1 MRRSFGVSVAALF
14 MLACALA
21 HVSGRAGFR
30 QQPSVERAI
39 ETLIATRNFREVAV
53 SPDGRRVAW
62 VVALLGADKAPTG
75 KYAVYVSDLKTPNA
89 EPRRVTAGPGG
100 DYAEHDISWSPDS
113 ARLAFLSDREKPG
126 QLELYVADVPGDA
139 SARARGGAARK
150 LTSLTGFLSGPQW
163 SPDGQALALLFTEN
177 AVRTAG
183 PTQPT
188 AADAGVVE
196 EHVYEQRLTIVD
208 LATRGVRQLS
218 PPDLYVYEYDWS
230 PDGKSFAAT
239 AAHGSGDNNWF
250 VAQLYT
256 LDAATGAMKSIL
268 KPSMQIA
275 EPRFSPD
282 GRRVAFIGGLMS
294 DEGSTGGDI
303 YVVPAAGGEA
313 RDLTPGM
320 KASAS
325 WLMWQPGSNQI
336 LFTELVKGL
345 SGVATLDAATG
356 RVATLWTGAETIMKE
371 SGVSLSVSRDLK
383 TTAVVRHSFARPPE
397 VWAGPVGEWKQLTR
411 VNETLRPAWGEAK
424 SLEWTSDKFDV
435 QGWLV
440 YPLNFDPAKKYP
452 MVVVV
457 HGGPASQLTSRWG
470 SGLGL
475 PLSLGAEGY
484 FLFFPNPRGSYGQ
497 GEAFT
502 RANVKDFGHGDL
514 RDIMRGVDTVLKAA
528 PVDPERLGLT
538 GWSYGGFMTMW
549 AVTQT
554 DRFRAAVAGAGIADW
569 QSYYGENQIDQWM
582 IPYFGASV
590 YDDPAVYAKSAPIN
604 FIKNAR
610 TPTLVM
616 VGDRDAECPAPQSYE
631 FWHALKT
638 LGVET
643 QLVIYAGE
651 GHAISQ
657 TEHRRDILRRAAA
670 WFDRRLK

>member
-14 MLACALA
+14 ILACSVAP
-21 HVSGRAGFR
+21 VSGRAGFR
-30 QQPSVERAI
+30 QHPSVEQAI
-39 ETLIATRNFREVAV
+39 DSLIATRTFEEVAV
-53 SPDGRRVAW
+53 SPDGSKVAW
-62 VVALLGADKAPTG
+62 SIALLGAAGAPSG
-75 KYAVYVSDLKTPNA
+75 KYAVYVADLKSPNA
-89 EPRRVTAGPGG
+89 EPRRVTAGAGG
-100 DYAEHDISWSPDS
+100 ADYAEHDISWSPDS

-126 QLELYVADVPGDA
+126 QLELYVADAGGV
-139 SARARGGAARK
+139 GAARK
-150 LTSLTGFLSGPQW
+150 LTNLAGFLSGPQW
-163 SPDGQALALLFTEN
+163 SPDGTRLALLFTEN

-183 PTQPT
+183 PTHPT

-196 EHVYEQRLTIVD
+196 EHVYEQRLTVVD
-208 LATRGVRQLS
+208 LASQNVRQLS

-230 PDGKSFAAT
+230 PDGRSFAAT

-256 LDAATGAMKSIL
+256 VDAATGEMKSIL
-268 KPSMQIA
+268 KPSAQIA

-282 GRRVAFIGGLMS
+282 GRQVAFIGGLMS
-294 DEGSTGGDI
+294 DEGNTGGDI
-303 YVVPAAGGEA
+303 YIVPAGGGEA

-325 WLMWQPGSNQI
+325 WLAWQPASDKI

-345 SGVATLDAATG
+345 SGVATLDTATG
-356 RVATLWTGAETIMKE
+356 KVTTVWTAPETFTKG
-371 SGVSLSVSRDLK
+371 SVVSLSVSRDLK
-383 TTAVVRHSFARPPE
+383 TSAVVRHSFARPPE
-397 VWAGPVGEWKQLTR
+397 VWAGPVGAWKQLTR
-411 VNETLRPAWGEAK
+411 VNESLRPAWGEAK

-435 QGWLV
+435 QGWLL
-440 YPLNFDPAKKYP
+440 YPLNFDPVKKYP

-457 HGGPASQLTSRWG
+457 HGGPASQLSSRWG

-475 PLSLGAEGY
+475 PLSLSTDGY

-497 GEAFT
+497 GEEFT

-514 RDIMRGVDTVLKAA
+514 HDILAGVDEVIKTE
-528 PVDPERLGLT
+528 PVDGNRIGIA

-554 DRFRAAVAGAGIADW
+554 TRFRAAAAGAGIANW

-582 IPYFGASV
+582 IPFFGASV
-590 YDDPAVYAKSAPIN
+590 YEDPSVYARSSPIN
-604 FIKNAR
+604 YIKHVK

-643 QLVIYAGE
+643 QFVVYPGE
-651 GHAISQ
+651 GHAISK
-657 TEHRRDILRRAAA
+657 TADRRDVLLRAAS
-670 WFDRRLK
+670 WFDAHLK

>member
-14 MLACALA
+14 ILACSLA
-21 HVSGRAGFR
+21 QASGRAGFT
-30 QQPSVERAI
+30 QQPSAERAI
-39 ETLIATRNFREVAV
+39 DTLIATRNFREVAI
-53 SPDGRRVAW
+53 SPDGSKVAW

-75 KYAVYVSDLKTPNA
+75 KYAVYVSDLKSPSA

-126 QLELYVADVPGDA
+126 QLELYVADVRGA
-139 SARARGGAARK
+139 ATARPRGGAAQK
-150 LTSLTGFLSGPQW
+150 LTNLVGFLSDPQW
-163 SPDGQALALLFTEN
+163 SPDGTHIALLFTEN

-196 EHVYEQRLTIVD
+196 EHVYEQRLTVVD
-208 LATRGVRQLS
+208 LASRGVRQLS

-230 PDGKSFAAT
+230 PDGKRFAAT

-268 KPSMQIA
+268 KPQMQIA

-282 GRRVAFIGGLMS
+282 GRQVAFIGGLMS

-303 YVVPAAGGEA
+303 YVAPAAGGEA

-356 RVATLWTGAETIMKE
+356 KATTVWTGAETITKE
-371 SGVSLSVSRDLK
+371 SGVSLSVSRDMK

-397 VWAGPVGEWKQLTR
+397 VWAGPVGEWKQLTK
-411 VNETLRPAWGEAK
+411 VNESLRPEWGGAK

-440 YPLNFDPAKKYP
+440 YPQGFDPSKKYP
-452 MVVVV
+452 LVVVV

-590 YDDPAVYAKSAPIN
+590 YDDPAVYARSAPIN
-604 FIKNAR
+604 FIKNVH

-643 QLVIYAGE
+643 QFVIYPGE

>member
-1 MRRSFGVSVAALF
+1 MRRSFGVSVATLF
-14 MLACALA
+14 VLACSVVP
-21 HVSGRAGFR
+21 VSGRAGST
-30 QQPSVERAI
+30 QPSVEQAI
-39 ETLIATRNFREVAV
+39 NSLIATRTFDQVAV
-53 SPDGRRVAW
+53 SPDGSKVAW
-62 VVALLGADKAPTG
+62 VVALLGADNAPTG
-75 KYAVYVSDLKTPNA
+75 KYAVYVSDLKSTNA
-89 EPRRVTAGPGG
+89 EARRVTAGTGGG

-113 ARLAFLSDREKPG
+113 SRLAFLSDRERPG
-126 QLELYVADVPGDA
+126 QSELYVADA
-139 SARARGGAARK
+139 AGGAARK
-150 LTSLTGFLSGPQW
+150 LTSLTGFLAGPQW
-163 SPDGQALALLFTEN
+163 SPDGTRLALLFTEN

-183 PTQPT
+183 PTHPT

-196 EHVYEQRLTIVD
+196 EHVYEQRLTVVD
-208 LATRGVRQLS
+208 LSSQSVKQLS

-230 PDGKSFAAT
+230 PDGRGFAAT

-256 LDAATGAMKSIL
+256 VNAATGEMKSIF
-268 KPSMQIA
+268 KPPTQTQIA

-282 GRRVAFIGGLMS
+282 GKRIAFIGGLMS
-294 DEGSTGGDI
+294 DEGNTGGDI
-303 YVVPAAGGEA
+303 YLVNADGGEA

-325 WLMWQPGSNQI
+325 WLAWQPASDKI

-356 RVATLWTGAETIMKE
+356 KVETVWTGAETITKE

-397 VWAGPVGEWKQLTR
+397 VWAGPVGAWKQLTK
-411 VNETLRPAWGEAK
+411 VNEPLRPAWGEAK
-424 SLEWTSDKFDV
+424 SLEWTSDNFDV

-440 YPLNFDPAKKYP
+440 YPLNFDPSKKYP

-457 HGGPASQLTSRWG
+457 HGGPASQLSSRWG

-475 PLSLGAEGY
+475 PLPLATDGY

-497 GEAFT
+497 GEEFT

-514 RDIMRGVDTVLKAA
+514 RDIMRGVDAALKSA

-554 DRFRAAVAGAGIADW
+554 NRFRAAVAGAGIANW

-651 GHAISQ
+651 GHAVSQ
-657 TEHRRDILRRAAA
+657 TPNRRDILRRAAD

>member
-1 MRRSFGVSVAALF
+1 MRRNFGAATATLFLLACSVAA
-14 MLACALA
+14 
-21 HVSGRAGFR
+21 SGRAGFTE
-30 QQPSVERAI
+30 QPSVERAI
-39 ETLIATRNFREVAV
+39 DTLIATRTFKEVAV
-53 SPDGRRVAW
+53 SPDGTKVAW
-62 VVALLGADKAPTG
+62 VVALLGPDKAPSG
-75 KYAVYVSDLKTPNA
+75 GYAIYAADLKSPGA
-89 EPRRVTAGPGG
+89 GPRRVTAGPGG

-113 ARLAFLSDREKPG
+113 SRLAFLSDREKPG
-126 QLELYVADVPGDA
+126 QLELYVADAVG
-139 SARARGGAARK
+139 GGAARK
-150 LTSLTGFLSGPQW
+150 LTDLTGFLSGPQW
-163 SPDGQALALLFTEN
+163 SPDGTRLALLFTEN

-183 PTQPT
+183 PTNPT

-196 EHVYEQRLTIVD
+196 EHVYEQRLTVVD
-208 LATRGVRQLS
+208 LSSQNVRQLS

-230 PDGKSFAAT
+230 PDGKGFAAT
-239 AAHGSGDNNWF
+239 AAHGSGDNNWY

-256 LDAATGAMKSIL
+256 MDASAGGMKLIL

-275 EPRFSPD
+275 GPRFSPD
-282 GRRVAFIGGLMS
+282 GKQIAFIGGLMS

-303 YVVPAAGGEA
+303 YLVPAGGGEA

-320 KASAS
+320 RASAS
-325 WLMWQPGSNQI
+325 WLAWQPGSNQI

-356 RVATLWTGAETIMKE
+356 KVTTLWTGAETITSE
-371 SGVSLSVSRDLK
+371 SGVSLSASRDLK
-383 TTAVVRHSFARPPE
+383 TTAVVRHSFAHPPE
-397 VWAGPVGEWKQLTR
+397 VWAGPVGEWKQLTK
-411 VNETLRPAWGEAK
+411 VNEGLRPAWGEAK
-424 SLEWTSDKFDV
+424 SLEWTSDNFDV

-440 YPLNFDPAKKYP
+440 YPQGFDPSKKYP
-452 MVVVV
+452 LVVVV

-475 PLSLGAEGY
+475 PLSLATEGY
-484 FLFFPNPRGSYGQ
+484 FLLFPNPRGSYGQ
-497 GEAFT
+497 GEEFT
-502 RANVKDFGHGDL
+502 RANVRDFGHGDL
-514 RDIMRGVDTVLKAA
+514 RDILRGVDAASKAA
-528 PVDPERLGLT
+528 PADPDRLGLT

-554 DRFRAAVAGAGIADW
+554 NRFRAAVAGAGIANW
-569 QSYYGENQIDQWM
+569 QSYYGENQIDRWM

-590 YDDPAVYAKSAPIN
+590 YDDPAVYARSAPIN
-604 FIKNAR
+604 FIKNVR

-657 TEHRRDILRRAAA
+657 TEHRRDILRRAAD

>member
-1 MRRSFGVSVAALF
+1 MRSSFRASIAALLVIACSVAA
-14 MLACALA
+14 A
-21 HVSGRAGFR
+21 SGRTGFK
-30 QQPSVERAI
+30 QQLSVEQAI
-39 ETLIATRNFREVAV
+39 DSLIATRTFKEVAI
-53 SPDGRRVAW
+53 SPDGSKVAW
-62 VVALLGADKAPTG
+62 SIALLGPAGAPSG
-75 KYAVYVSDLKTPNA
+75 NYAIYVADLKSPDSA
-89 EPRRVTAGPGG
+89 PKRVTAGAGG

-113 ARLAFLSDREKPG
+113 ARLAFLSDRDKPG
-126 QLELYVADVPGDA
+126 QLELYVADAGGGP
-139 SARARGGAARK
+139 ARRM
-150 LTSLTGFLSGPQW
+150 TSLTGFLSGPQW
-163 SPDGQALALLFTEN
+163 SPDSARLALLFTEN

-188 AADAGVVE
+188 APDAGVVE
-196 EHVYEQRLTIVD
+196 EHVYEQRLTVVD
-208 LATRGVRQLS
+208 LASQSVRQLS

-230 PDGKSFAAT
+230 PDGKTFAAT
-239 AAHGSGDNNWF
+239 AARGSGDNNWF

-256 LDAATGAMKSIL
+256 VDASTGEMKSIL

-282 GRRVAFIGGLMS
+282 GRQIAFIGGLMS
-294 DEGSTGGDI
+294 DEGNTGGDI
-303 YVVPAAGGEA
+303 YLIPAAGGEA
-313 RDLTPGM
+313 RALTPGM

-325 WLMWQPGSNQI
+325 WLAWQPASNQI

-345 SGVATLDAATG
+345 SGVATLDVATG
-356 RVATLWTGAETIMKE
+356 KVTTLWTGPETFTKE
-371 SGVSLSVSRDLK
+371 SVVSLSVSRDRR
-383 TTAVVRHSFARPPE
+383 TSAVIRHSFARPPE
-397 VWAGPVGEWKQLTR
+397 VWAGAVGAWKQLTR
-411 VNETLRPAWGEAK
+411 VNEDLRPAWGEAK
-424 SLEWTSDKFDV
+424 SLEWRSDDFDV
-435 QGWLV
+435 QGWLL
-440 YPLNFDPAKKYP
+440 YPQNFDPSRKYP
-452 MVVVV
+452 LVVVV
-457 HGGPASQLTSRWG
+457 HGGPASQLTPRWG

-475 PLSLGAEGY
+475 PLSLSTDGY
-484 FLFFPNPRGSYGQ
+484 FLLFPNPRGSYGQ

-514 RDIMRGVDTVLKAA
+514 RDIMRGLDEALRAA
-528 PVDPERLGLT
+528 PVDAGRLGIT

-554 DRFRAAVAGAGIADW
+554 NRFRAAAAGAGIANW

-657 TEHRRDILRRAAA
+657 TEHRRDILRRAAD

>member
-1 MRRSFGVSVAALF
+1 MRRSFGVSVAALCII
-14 MLACALA
+14 ACSVAA
-21 HVSGRAGFR
+21 APGRAGLGR
-30 QQPSVERAI
+30 QSAAEQAI
-39 ETLIATRNFREVAV
+39 DTLIATRTFEQVAV
-53 SPDGRRVAW
+53 SPDGSKVAW

-75 KYAVYVSDLKTPNA
+75 KYAIYVADLKSPNA
-89 EPRRVTAGPGG
+89 QPKRISAGAGRG
-100 DYAEHDISWSPDS
+100 DYAEHDLSWSPDS
-113 ARLAFLSDREKPG
+113 ARLAFLSDKDRPG
-126 QLELYVADVPGDA
+126 QLELYVADVA
-139 SARARGGAARK
+139 GGAARK
-150 LTSLTGFLSGPQW
+150 LTNLVGFLAGPQW
-163 SPDGQALALLFTEN
+163 SPDGRALALLFTEN

-183 PTQPT
+183 PTHPT
-188 AADAGVVE
+188 AADAGVIE
-196 EHVYEQRLTIVD
+196 EHVYEQRLAVVD
-208 LATRGVRQLS
+208 LASQNVRQLS

-230 PDGKSFAAT
+230 PDGRSFAAT
-239 AAHGSGDNNWF
+239 AAHGSGDDNWF

-256 LDAATGAMKSIL
+256 MDASTGVMKSLL
-268 KPSMQIA
+268 KTPTQIA
-275 EPRFSPD
+275 QPRFSPD
-282 GRRVAFIGGLMS
+282 GKQIAFIGGLMS
-294 DEGSTGGDI
+294 DEGNTGGDI
-303 YVVPAAGGEA
+303 YLVPASGGEA
-313 RDLTPGM
+313 RDMTRGM

-325 WLMWQPGSNQI
+325 WFVWQPSSNEI

-345 SGVATLDAATG
+345 SGVATLDTATG
-356 RVATLWTGAETIMKE
+356 KVTTLWTGAETITKE
-371 SGVSLSVSRDLK
+371 TVVSLSVSRDRK
-383 TTAVVRHSFARPPE
+383 MTAVVRHSFARPPE
-397 VWAGPVGEWKQLTR
+397 VWAGPVGAWKQLTK
-411 VNETLRPAWGEAK
+411 VNEALRPAWGEAK

-440 YPLNFDPAKKYP
+440 YPQGFDPSKKYP

-457 HGGPASQLTSRWG
+457 HGGPASQLSSRWG

-475 PLSLGAEGY
+475 PLSLAADGY

-497 GEAFT
+497 GEEFT

-514 RDIMRGVDTVLKAA
+514 RDIMRGVDTALKAA
-528 PVDPERLGLT
+528 PVDPDRLGLT

-554 DRFRAAVAGAGIADW
+554 SRFRAAVAGAGIANW

-651 GHAISQ
+651 GHAVSQ
-657 TEHRRDILRRAAA
+657 TPNRRDILRRAAD

>member
-1 MRRSFGVSVAALF
+1 MRSSFRVPVAALLVLACSVAA
-14 MLACALA
+14 A
-21 HVSGRAGFR
+21 SGRTGLV
-30 QQPSVERAI
+30 QQSSVEQAVDS
-39 ETLIATRNFREVAV
+39 LIATRTFKEVAI
-53 SPDGRRVAW
+53 SPDGSKVAW
-62 VVALLGADKAPTG
+62 SIALLGPDNAPSG
-75 KYAVYVSDLKTPNA
+75 KYAVYVADLKSPDSA
-89 EPRRVTAGPGG
+89 PKRVTAGAGG

-113 ARLAFLSDREKPG
+113 ARLAFLSDRDKPG
-126 QLELYVADVPGDA
+126 QLELYVADAGGWQ
-139 SARARGGAARK
+139 ARRMTN
-150 LTSLTGFLSGPQW
+150 LVGFLSGPQW
-163 SPDGQALALLFTEN
+163 SPDGTRLALLFTEN

-196 EHVYEQRLTIVD
+196 EHVYEQRLAVVD
-208 LATRGVRQLS
+208 LASQGVRQLS

-230 PDGKSFAAT
+230 PDGKTFAAT
-239 AAHGSGDNNWF
+239 AAHGSGDDNWF

-256 LDAATGAMKSIL
+256 VDASTGEMKSIL
-268 KPSMQIA
+268 KPSTQIA

-282 GRRVAFIGGLMS
+282 GRQIAFIGGLMS
-294 DEGSTGGDI
+294 DEGNTGGDI
-303 YVVPAAGGEA
+303 YLIPAAGGEA

-325 WLMWQPGSNQI
+325 WLAWQPAPNQI

-345 SGVATLDAATG
+345 SGVATLDTATG
-356 RVATLWTGAETIMKE
+356 KVTTLWTGPETFTKE
-371 SGVSLSVSRDLK
+371 SVVSLSVSRDRR

-397 VWAGPVGEWKQLTR
+397 VWAGAVGAWKQLTR
-411 VNETLRPAWGEAK
+411 VNEDLRPAWGEAK
-424 SLEWTSDKFDV
+424 SLEWRSDDFDV
-435 QGWLV
+435 QGWLL
-440 YPLNFDPAKKYP
+440 YPQNFDPARKYP
-452 MVVVV
+452 LVVVV
-457 HGGPASQLTSRWG
+457 HGGPASQLTPRWG

-475 PLSLGAEGY
+475 PLSLATNGY

-514 RDIMRGVDTVLKAA
+514 RDVMRGLDEALKSA
-528 PVDPERLGLT
+528 PVDAGRLGIT

-554 DRFRAAVAGAGIADW
+554 NRFRAAIAGAGIANW

-590 YDDPAVYAKSAPIN
+590 YDDPAVYARSAPIN
-604 FIKNAR
+604 FIKNTR

-657 TEHRRDILRRAAA
+657 TEHRRDILRRAAD